1 MRDALARGMHEVVL
15 PFSGGTTFVVPRYA
29 MGLTSDIRSTVQC
42 GRHAYF
48 AYALSGGSANL
59 IAIMVG
65 VFLTGNVFVDEN
77 FGAALI
83 VGMIA
88 IILVAFIMR
97 SVLERRTAKWLQ

>member
-1 MRDALARGMHEVVL
+1 
-15 PFSGGTTFVVPRYA
+15 
-29 MGLTSDIRSTVQC
+29 
-42 GRHAYF
+42 
-48 AYALSGGSANL
+48 
-59 IAIMVG
+59 MVG